1 MSFANWPVYAMFGGA
16 TGVAVGL
23 LALVATLV
31 WKRPNLCVAAFA
43 FALVVLSALATALSF
58 NSTYWKKPDCYL
70 SNGELDE
77 SREECRLFP
86 ATSSSRIAD
95 EALAWGSGQRDV
107 VVFVR

>member
-1 MSFANWPVYAMFGGA
+1 MSFANWPIYAMFGGA

-23 LALVATLV
+23 LALVATLF
-31 WKRPNLCVAAFA
+31 WKRPNLRVAA
-43 FALVVLSALATALSF
+43 FALVVLSAFTTALSF
-58 NSTYWKKPDCYL
+58 SSTFWKKPDCYL

-95 EALAWGSGQRDV
+95 EALAWGSGQLDV